1 LRQGGFSAEEVW
13 HVRRDGSVFPA
24 LMNITAIKDAA
35 GGTQFTSATVLD
47 ITERRRA
54 EEAKQESEER
64 FHSVVETSP
73 DAIALLDLDG
83 HILMASRQAA
93 RFFGFDSVDEL
104 LSAVPNGFELL
115 APEDRQR
122 ARDNVRRLIDAGVLR
137 DLEYCGCRRDGSRF
151 PAELSASLQRD
162 AHGNP
167 KAMIIVLRDITNRKR
182 VAEALVKATRAA
194 QAANRAKSEFLANMS
209 HEIRTPMTAI
219 LGFSDLLMTPDL
231 PYSEQR
237 EFLEGIQRNGKALLE
252 LIGDILDLSKIEAE
266 KLTLEKVDCPLRP
279 IVDDVLSAAAVW
291 VERKGLRL
299 NVDCEFSLP
308 ETIHTDP
315 LRLRQILMNLLG
327 NAVKFTSQGDVSFT
341 IRCLREATGP
351 ARMQFTVS
359 DTGIGIP
366 ADKIGDL
373 FQPFTQVDGSA
384 NRRCGGTGLGL
395 AISQRLATELGGDIQ
410 VASEWGKGSTF
421 TLTVDPGSLV
431 GIPMGQQLKPVA
443 TADPG
448 RLPRAPRLPL
458 RGRLLLA
465 EDDPGIQ
472 QIIGL
477 LLQKMNLE
485 VTIAENGH
493 TACDMA
499 EKSKAEGRPYDL
511 ILMDIQMPKRNG
523 YEATQ
528 WLRQHG
534 WQGPIVA
541 LTAYAMV
548 GDREK
553 CLAAGCDDYIAKPV
567 ILTGLWDVLAPY
579 LGRTAL
585 SADQIP
591 EGDKAADD
599 ADVAAQ

>member
-1 LRQGGFSAEEVW
+1 MKAGERTTWPGKRPSSFNARWERLADHLAVALAKFRSDDALRQ
-13 HVRRDGSVFPA
+13 
-24 LMNITAIKDAA
+24 
-35 GGTQFTSATVLD
+35 
-47 ITERRRA
+47 
-54 EEAKQESEER
+54 SEER
-64 FHSVVETSP
+64 YRALIEGVDV
-73 DAIALLDLDG
+73 AIG
-83 HILMASRQAA
+83 
-93 RFFGFDSVDEL
+93 
-104 LSAVPNGFELL
+104 
-115 APEDRQR
+115 
-122 ARDNVRRLIDAGVLR
+122 LIDADYNIVTVNAKQAAMAGYSPRELIGKKCYRQYEKREEVCPHCPGTR
-137 DLEYCGCRRDGSRF
+137 AMATSA
-151 PAELSASLQRD
+151 PAEAEVAGERTSGSNFVVRIKASPIFDQAGR
-162 AHGNP
+162 ATGFIE
-167 KAMIIVLRDITNRKR
+167 AVEDIAERNR

-219 LGFSDLLMTPDL
+219 LGFSDLLMTPNL

-299 NVDCEFSLP
+299 KVDCEFPLP

-341 IRCLREATGP
+341 IRCLREAAGP
-351 ARMQFTVS
+351 ARIQFSVS

-366 ADKIGDL
+366 ADKIGEL

-384 NRRCGGTGLGL
+384 NRRYGGTGLGL
-395 AISQRLATELGGDIQ
+395 AISQRLATVLGGDIQ

-431 GIPMGQQLKPVA
+431 GVPMGQQLKPVA
-443 TADPG
+443 TGEAE
-448 RLPRAPRLPL
+448 RLPHAPRLPL

-465 EDDPGIQ
+465 EDDPAIQ

-541 LTAYAMV
+541 LTAHAMI

-567 ILTGLWDVLAPY
+567 ILTGLWDVLTPY
-579 LGRTAL
+579 LGRTAVP
-585 SADQIP
+585 ADQIP
-591 EGDKAADD
+591 EGDKADDD

>member
-1 LRQGGFSAEEVW
+1 MATGAPAEVEVAGERTSSSNFVVRIKASPIFDQAGRAMGFIEAVEDIAERKRQEQELRKFRTISDRANYGAAIADLDGKFVYVNDTFAWMHGREAAELLGRHVSVCHNEEQRARMNELHECLLREGGFSAEEVR
-13 HVRRDGSVFPA
+13 HVRRDGSVFPT
-24 LMNITAIKDAA
+24 LMNTSAIQDAA
-35 GGTQFTSATVLD
+35 GKTQFTSATVLD
-47 ITERRRA
+47 ITE
-54 EEAKQESEER
+54 
-64 FHSVVETSP
+64 
-73 DAIALLDLDG
+73 
-83 HILMASRQAA
+83 
-93 RFFGFDSVDEL
+93 
-104 LSAVPNGFELL
+104 
-115 APEDRQR
+115 
-122 ARDNVRRLIDAGVLR
+122 
-137 DLEYCGCRRDGSRF
+137 
-151 PAELSASLQRD
+151 
-162 AHGNP
+162 
-167 KAMIIVLRDITNRKR
+167 RKR

-219 LGFSDLLMTPDL
+219 LGFSDLLMTPNL
-231 PYSEQR
+231 PYGEQR

-266 KLTLEKVDCPLRP
+266 KLTLEKVDCPLRQ

-299 NVDCEFSLP
+299 NVDCEFPLP

-327 NAVKFTSQGDVSFT
+327 NAVKFTSQGAVSFT
-341 IRCLREATGP
+341 IRCLCEATRP
-351 ARMQFTVS
+351 ARMQFAVS

-373 FQPFTQVDGSA
+373 FQPFTQVDGSES
-384 NRRCGGTGLGL
+384 RRYGGTGLGL
-395 AISQRLATELGGDIQ
+395 AISQRLATALGGDIQ

-421 TLTVDPGSLV
+421 TLTVDPGSLEAV
-431 GIPMGQQLKPVA
+431 PMRREPTAVA
-443 TADPG
+443 AADAGRVPHAPG
-448 RLPRAPRLPL
+448 LPL

-528 WLRQHG
+528 CC
-534 WQGPIVA
+534 A
-541 LTAYAMV
+541 NM
-548 GDREK
+548 
-553 CLAAGCDDYIAKPV
+553 AGRVP
-567 ILTGLWDVLAPY
+567 LWP
-579 LGRTAL
+579 
-585 SADQIP
+585 
-591 EGDKAADD
+591 
-599 ADVAAQ
+599 